1 MEKVLVTGGSG
12 YIAQHCIAELLKK
25 GYSVRTSLRS
35 ENREAEV
42 RQAIAKEVDA
52 KNNLEFCQLN
62 LNEDEGWNDAMI
74 GCSYVLH
81 VASPFP
87 FKEPKNEN
95 DVIIPAKEG
104 TIRALKAAK
113 KANIKKLILTSS
125 VAAIQYGHDDPDKV
139 FDHNDW
145 TNIEGKN
152 VTPYV
157 KSKTIAEKAAWDFM
171 ESQTE
176 KIFDMTVINPSFVL
190 GPSLSDDIGGTSTDT
205 IKRFLTREIPAVPNV
220 YMNYVD
226 VRDIA
231 KLQVEAIKNTKSN
244 GKRFACTS
252 NESVPL
258 IDIAKTLSANGFPK
272 VTTKTLPDF
281 VVKFL
286 ALFSA
291 EMKTMK
297 TFLNQKITMD
307 NSQTVDVFSWTPIPF
322 EKTIIDMGKSIQDVM
337 DNR

>member
-1 MEKVLVTGGSG
+1 
-12 YIAQHCIAELLKK
+12 
-25 GYSVRTSLRS
+25 
-35 ENREAEV
+35 
-42 RQAIAKEVDA
+42 
-52 KNNLEFCQLN
+52 
-62 LNEDEGWNDAMI
+62 
-74 GCSYVLH
+74 
-81 VASPFP
+81 
-87 FKEPKNEN
+87 
-95 DVIIPAKEG
+95 
-104 TIRALKAAK
+104 
-113 KANIKKLILTSS
+113 
-125 VAAIQYGHDDPDKV
+125 
-139 FDHNDW
+139 
-145 TNIEGKN
+145 
-152 VTPYV
+152 
-157 KSKTIAEKAAWDFM
+157 
-171 ESQTE
+171 
-176 KIFDMTVINPSFVL
+176 MTVINPSFVL

-205 IKRFLTREIPAVPNV
+205 IKRFLTKEIPAVPNV

-231 KLQVEAIKNTKSN
+231 KLQVAAIRNSKSN

-258 IDIAKTLSANGFPK
+258 LDIAKTLSANGFPK

-297 TFLNQKITMD
+297 TFLNQKITMN

>member
-1 MEKVLVTGGSG
+1 MCIRDR

-176 KIFDMTVINPSFVL
+176 KIL
-190 GPSLSDDIGGTSTDT
+190 SLIH
-205 IKRFLTREIPAVPNV
+205 I
-220 YMNYVD
+220 
-226 VRDIA
+226 
-231 KLQVEAIKNTKSN
+231 
-244 GKRFACTS
+244 
-252 NESVPL
+252 
-258 IDIAKTLSANGFPK
+258 
-272 VTTKTLPDF
+272 
-281 VVKFL
+281 
-286 ALFSA
+286 
-291 EMKTMK
+291 
-297 TFLNQKITMD
+297 
-307 NSQTVDVFSWTPIPF
+307 
-322 EKTIIDMGKSIQDVM
+322 
-337 DNR
+337 